1 MKIMKKSL
9 LYLFMLVCSVTLFTG
24 CSDDD
29 DAVVYPIDAEIAGV
43 YKGTLDISLDGTT
56 IGSDIPK
63 NITISKAGDAS
74 VNMELKDFNFM
85 GMDLGTIALTDC
97 ALEKDGNSYRF
108 TGKQVLN
115 VTQYNLTGDINAQG
129 HISGNKVVV
138 DLDIAAKLGDL
149 EQAVKVVYEGTK
161 LTGSESSEAKI
172 ASFII
177 DDEAVVEQPVIN
189 EEAGTIVFAVNEKAA
204 SFKFTPIIEI
214 SEGATITPASGVEQD
229 FSNNKKVTYTVMAED
244 GTVKVY
250 TAFVEG
256 TRSVWKYSFEEWK
269 EGTKNDELLSKGL
282 WAGSAAGAGFLGG
295 TLLRKETREDG
306 TYAAKLIT
314 FEYPNEPSSLV
325 PKITAGSIFIGKFDM
340 MPALQGD
347 RLSCTKFG
355 LDAETVGLGGKPL
368 RFKGVYK
375 YESGSNYLDA
385 SNHEDV
391 KPVDIKDKGQ
401 IQAILYKVQ
410 TGEDGKEIVLTG
422 HDVNTSELRVAV
434 ANIIV
439 EDIKEYT
446 PFNIEFEYLQE
457 YDRNSKYKFAIV
469 CSSSKD
475 GDSFKGAG
483 GSTLIVDEFEVVC
496 E

>member
-43 YKGTLDISLDGTT
+43 YKGTLDISLNGTT
-56 IGSDIPK
+56 IGPDIPK

-256 TRSVWKYSFEEWK
+256 TRSVLKYSFEEWK
-269 EGTKNDELLSKGL
+269 EGTKNDELLPKDL

>member
-1 MKIMKKSL
+1 MKKSL

>member
-1 MKIMKKSL
+1 MKKSL

-214 SEGATITPASGVEQD
+214 S
-229 FSNNKKVTYTVMAED
+229 
-244 GTVKVY
+244 
-250 TAFVEG
+250 
-256 TRSVWKYSFEEWK
+256 
-269 EGTKNDELLSKGL
+269 
-282 WAGSAAGAGFLGG
+282 
-295 TLLRKETREDG
+295 
-306 TYAAKLIT
+306 
-314 FEYPNEPSSLV
+314 
-325 PKITAGSIFIGKFDM
+325 
-340 MPALQGD
+340 
-347 RLSCTKFG
+347 
-355 LDAETVGLGGKPL
+355 
-368 RFKGVYK
+368 
-375 YESGSNYLDA
+375 
-385 SNHEDV
+385 
-391 KPVDIKDKGQ
+391 
-401 IQAILYKVQ
+401 
-410 TGEDGKEIVLTG
+410 
-422 HDVNTSELRVAV
+422 
-434 ANIIV
+434 
-439 EDIKEYT
+439 
-446 PFNIEFEYLQE
+446 
-457 YDRNSKYKFAIV
+457 
-469 CSSSKD
+469 
-475 GDSFKGAG
+475 
-483 GSTLIVDEFEVVC
+483 
-496 E
+496 